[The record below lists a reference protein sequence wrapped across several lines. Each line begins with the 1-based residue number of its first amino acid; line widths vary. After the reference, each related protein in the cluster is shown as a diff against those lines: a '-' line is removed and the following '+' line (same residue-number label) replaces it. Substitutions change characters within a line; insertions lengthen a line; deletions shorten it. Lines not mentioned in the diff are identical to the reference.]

1 MDESELPAGGPVV
14 PDQPRSQQSVAPG
27 PAPTVDAAFSAF
39 YRRFVPTLV
48 GFLVWQGARLPDAA
62 DLAQVT
68 MSEAYRYWSTIRE
81 PEAWVRRVASR
92 ALARHIA
99 RVEPEDPAGEI
110 PEHSSLLR
118 SLTNVTAWEQQHE
131 VLRLLDLLPPRQ
143 RQVMAWTLE
152 GYTPTEIAQEL
163 KIESAAVR
171 SSLSKARKM
180 LAQHLSAT
188 GDDQ

>member
-1 MDESELPAGGPVV
+1 MGEHELPADGPAV
-14 PDQPRSQQSVAPG
+14 PGHPRSQQEVAPG
-27 PAPTVDAAFSAF
+27 PVPTVDAAFSAF

-81 PEAWVRRVASR
+81 PEAWARRVASR

-99 RVEPEDPAGEI
+99 RVEENSAGEI

-118 SLTNVTAWEQQHE
+118 SLTNVLAWEQQHE

-152 GYTPTEIAQEL
+152 GYTPAEIAKEL
-163 KIESAAVR
+163 KIESDAVR
-171 SSLSKARKM
+171 SSLSKARKT
-180 LAQHLSAT
+180 LAQHLGKT
-188 GDDQ
+188 GDER

>member
-1 MDESELPAGGPVV
+1 MDESEPPAGSPVV
-14 PDQPRSQQSVAPG
+14 PDQPRSQQSVTQG
-27 PAPTVDAAFSAF
+27 PAPTVDVAFSAF

-62 DLAQVT
+62 DLAQVA

-92 ALARHIA
+92 ALVRHIA

-110 PEHSSLLR
+110 PERSSLLR

-152 GYTPTEIAQEL
+152 GYTPAEIAKEL
-163 KIESAAVR
+163 KIESDAVR
-171 SSLSKARKM
+171 SSLSKARKT

-188 GDDQ
+188 GDEQ

>member
-1 MDESELPAGGPVV
+1 
-14 PDQPRSQQSVAPG
+14 
-27 PAPTVDAAFSAF
+27 
-39 YRRFVPTLV
+39 
-48 GFLVWQGARLPDAA
+48 LPDAA

-81 PEAWVRRVASR
+81 PEAWARRVASR

-99 RVEPEDPAGEI
+99 RVEEDPAGEI

-118 SLTNVTAWEQQHE
+118 SLTNVLAWEQQHE

-152 GYTPTEIAQEL
+152 GYAPAEIAKEL
-163 KIESAAVR
+163 KIESDAVR
-171 SSLSKARKM
+171 SSLSKTRKT
-180 LAQHLSAT
+180 LAQHLGTT
-188 GDDQ
+188 GDER

>member
-1 MDESELPAGGPVV
+1 MDEPELPVGSPAV
-14 PDQPRSQQSVAPG
+14 PDQPRSQQSTTGG
-27 PAPTVDAAFSAF
+27 PAPAVDVAFSAF

-68 MSEAYRYWSTIRE
+68 MSEAYRSWSTIRE
-81 PEAWVRRVASR
+81 PEAWARRVASR

-99 RVEPEDPAGEI
+99 RVEEDPVEEI

-152 GYTPTEIAQEL
+152 GYAPAEIAQEL
-163 KIESAAVR
+163 KIESEAVR
-171 SSLSKARKM
+171 SSLSKARKA

-188 GDDQ
+188 GDER